1 MHGPE
6 LRHEALRLI
15 AGGLS
20 DGAAARLLSLPR
32 TTVRDWRRLADRPA
46 PERCP
51 RGCIRTDGC
60 VFVNRTGPYEYLSYE
75 FCNYSPDILD
85 IFVGVC
91 ELVGLRPRRYP
102 KRARLCRREDV
113 ALLLQHVGT
122 KERLEPVP

>member
-1 MHGPE
+1 VLEPWQDH
-6 LRHEALRLI
+6 H
-15 AGGLS
+15 
-20 DGAAARLLSLPR
+20 
-32 TTVRDWRRLADRPA
+32 VRASPWTFL
-46 PERCP
+46 